1 MRAYE
6 LRGRQPEELQRQL
19 ENLKQELTEFNMN
32 WQTEENPDTNKKR
45 KLKRDIA
52 RIKTVL
58 REMDLQQEGE
68 EEA

>member
-6 LRGRQPEELQRQL
+6 LRGKQPEELRRQL
-19 ENLKQELTEFNMN
+19 EDLQEQLTEYNMS

-58 REMDLQQEGE
+58 REMEVEQQG
-68 EEA
+68 A

>member
-58 REMDLQQEGE
+58 REMELQQEGE